1 MRKAIQMLAAGAM
14 CAAIGGS
21 LVAQEFRDRDPAARP
36 REGAAP
42 RATADHAATKADQE
56 MAACLLAAC
65 RNEIELAKL
74 AQTKATS
81 QEVKDFAAKMVREHT
96 EGCAKLEK
104 WAGTL
109 ASARPAPAGTTRPL
123 PGRAAAG
130 EVPDAA
136 PEAAP
141 PAEGRD
147 IEVRVQPGARPGADR
162 PAADVTIG
170 AAPRGA
176 LNWVSVH
183 QEMAAQCLASAK
195 KELGQKEGADFDKCY
210 TGMAIGA
217 HQHAI
222 DAQQV
227 FANHASPEFQSELRD
242 CTKTCLGHLQEA
254 KNLMKAVDGAS
265 ARVSRRPE

>member
-14 CAAIGGS
+14 CAALGGS
-21 LVAQEFRDRDPAARP
+21 LVAQEFRDREPAARP
-36 REGAAP
+36 RAAAD
-42 RATADHAATKADQE
+42 ATATKADQE

-81 QEVKDFAAKMVREHT
+81 QEVKDFATKIVREHT

-104 WAGTL
+104 WAGSL
-109 ASARPAPAGTTRPL
+109 ASARPAPAGATRPL
-123 PGRAAAG
+123 PGRPAAG

-147 IEVRVQPGARPGADR
+147 IEVRVQRGARPGADR
-162 PAADVTIG
+162 PAADITIEG
-170 AAPRGA
+170 AGRGA
-176 LNWVSVH
+176 LNWASVH

-195 KELGQKEGADFDKCY
+195 KELSQKEGADFDKCY

-227 FANHASPEFQSELRD
+227 FANHASSEFQSELRD
-242 CTKTCLGHLQEA
+242 CQKMTTGHLAEA
-254 KNLMKAVDGAS
+254 KSIMKNLDGAS
-265 ARVSRRPE
+265 ARVSKRPE